1 MAIIKTIS
9 DLLWGM
15 PLIVLILLAGII
27 FTVGSK
33 FFQIAHLKHILKNTI
48 GTLFSK
54 KDNGKGMMKPLE
66 VISIA
71 VGGAVGVGNIGGV
84 ATAIAVG
91 GPGAAFWIWVA
102 AFLGMMMK
110 MAEVSLAVYYRS
122 KDEKGGY
129 YGGPTYYMEKGLGR
143 DKGFKFWGVLA
154 VIFGIGIFG
163 NVFSMQNFT
172 VAQSV
177 NATFGIPMLAVGLV
191 YVGLTYLAT
200 VREIPWLGKLAAKV
214 VPPHVRLLPGRRNR
228 DYHSKYHT
236 IARST
241 WTDYQ
246 RCIYRDRSH
255 RRFHGSGRG
264 FDYPNRLIP
273 RHVLQRGWLGYIAY
287 DSRLRQNGASGEA
300 GIVGGI

>member
-102 AFLGMMMK
+102 AFLGMMMLQVFV
-110 MAEVSLAVYYRS
+110 AIIPGEPLEIGA
-122 KDEKGGY
+122 GY
-129 YGGPTYYMEKGLGR
+129 
-143 DKGFKFWGVLA
+143 A
-154 VIFGIGIFG
+154 FGILEGTLLCVLGTTLSSIAIFLFVKKFG
-163 NVFSMQNFT
+163 MRFVTLFIAEEKIHSLKFLQNARRLNLIAFIL
-172 VAQSV
+172 
-177 NATFGIPMLAVGLV
+177 FFIPILF
-191 YVGLTYLAT
+191 LTY
-200 VREIPWLGKLAAKV
+200 P
-214 VPPHVRLLPGRRNR
+214 
-228 DYHSKYHT
+228 
-236 IARST
+236 RST
-241 WTDYQ
+241 MSLVTGLSWPT
-246 RCIYRDRSH
+246 
-255 RRFHGSGRG
+255 
-264 FDYPNRLIP
+264 
-273 RHVLQRGWLGYIAY
+273 V
-287 DSRLRQNGASGEA
+287 
-300 GIVGGI
+300 

>member
-91 GPGAAFWIWVA
+91 GPGLLD
-102 AFLGMMMK
+102 LGCGLFGHDD
-110 MAEVSLAVYYRS
+110 ENGRS
-122 KDEKGGY
+122 F
-129 YGGPTYYMEKGLGR
+129 P
-143 DKGFKFWGVLA
+143 
-154 VIFGIGIFG
+154 
-163 NVFSMQNFT
+163 
-172 VAQSV
+172 
-177 NATFGIPMLAVGLV
+177 
-191 YVGLTYLAT
+191 
-200 VREIPWLGKLAAKV
+200 
-214 VPPHVRLLPGRRNR
+214 
-228 DYHSKYHT
+228 
-236 IARST
+236 
-241 WTDYQ
+241 
-246 RCIYRDRSH
+246 
-255 RRFHGSGRG
+255 
-264 FDYPNRLIP
+264 
-273 RHVLQRGWLGYIAY
+273 
-287 DSRLRQNGASGEA
+287 
-300 GIVGGI
+300 GGILPFKG

>member
-91 GPGAAFWIWVA
+91 GP
-102 AFLGMMMK
+102 
-110 MAEVSLAVYYRS
+110 VS
-122 KDEKGGY
+122 
-129 YGGPTYYMEKGLGR
+129 GLGGHPR
-143 DKGFKFWGVLA
+143 DLG
-154 VIFGIGIFG
+154 
-163 NVFSMQNFT
+163 
-172 VAQSV
+172 
-177 NATFGIPMLAVGLV
+177 AVGLF
-191 YVGLTYLAT
+191 GHDD
-200 VREIPWLGKLAAKV
+200 EN
-214 VPPHVRLLPGRRNR
+214 GR
-228 DYHSKYHT
+228 S
-236 IARST
+236 
-241 WTDYQ
+241 
-246 RCIYRDRSH
+246 
-255 RRFHGSGRG
+255 F
-264 FDYPNRLIP
+264 P
-273 RHVLQRGWLGYIAY
+273 
-287 DSRLRQNGASGEA
+287 
-300 GIVGGI
+300 GGILPFKG

>member
-163 NVFSMQNFT
+163 NVFSMQKLH
-172 VAQSV
+172 
-177 NATFGIPMLAVGLV
+177 GR
-191 YVGLTYLAT
+191 T
-200 VREIPWLGKLAAKV
+200 VRQRHFWHSHAG
-214 VPPHVRLLPGRRNR
+214 GRF
-228 DYHSKYHT
+228 SLC
-236 IARST
+236 
-241 WTDYQ
+241 W
-246 RCIYRDRSH
+246 SH
-255 RRFHGSGRG
+255 LF
-264 FDYPNRLIP
+264 
-273 RHVLQRGWLGYIAY
+273 GYCP
-287 DSRLRQNGASGEA
+287 
-300 GIVGGI
+300 

>member
-1 MAIIKTIS
+1 MAIKTIS

-129 YGGPTYYMEKGLGR
+129 YGGPTYYMEKG
-143 DKGFKFWGVLA
+143 
-154 VIFGIGIFG
+154 
-163 NVFSMQNFT
+163 
-172 VAQSV
+172 
-177 NATFGIPMLAVGLV
+177 
-191 YVGLTYLAT
+191 
-200 VREIPWLGKLAAKV
+200 
-214 VPPHVRLLPGRRNR
+214 
-228 DYHSKYHT
+228 
-236 IARST
+236 
-241 WTDYQ
+241 
-246 RCIYRDRSH
+246 
-255 RRFHGSGRG
+255 
-264 FDYPNRLIP
+264 
-273 RHVLQRGWLGYIAY
+273 
-287 DSRLRQNGASGEA
+287 
-300 GIVGGI
+300 

>member
-91 GPGAAFWIWVA
+91 GPGAV
-102 AFLGMMMK
+102 LQ
-110 MAEVSLAVYYRS
+110 
-122 KDEKGGY
+122 
-129 YGGPTYYMEKGLGR
+129 GLIKKIDG
-143 DKGFKFWGVLA
+143 
-154 VIFGIGIFG
+154 
-163 NVFSMQNFT
+163 T
-172 VAQSV
+172 V
-177 NATFGIPMLAVGLV
+177 NAHGIA
-191 YVGLTYLAT
+191 
-200 VREIPWLGKLAAKV
+200 
-214 VPPHVRLLPGRRNR
+214 
-228 DYHSKYHT
+228 
-236 IARST
+236 
-241 WTDYQ
+241 
-246 RCIYRDRSH
+246 
-255 RRFHGSGRG
+255 
-264 FDYPNRLIP
+264 
-273 RHVLQRGWLGYIAY
+273 
-287 DSRLRQNGASGEA
+287 
-300 GIVGGI
+300 

>member
-122 KDEKGGY
+122 KDERAAI
-129 YGGPTYYMEKGLGR
+129 M
-143 DKGFKFWGVLA
+143 
-154 VIFGIGIFG
+154 
-163 NVFSMQNFT
+163 
-172 VAQSV
+172 
-177 NATFGIPMLAVGLV
+177 VGL
-191 YVGLTYLAT
+191 
-200 VREIPWLGKLAAKV
+200 
-214 VPPHVRLLPGRRNR
+214 
-228 DYHSKYHT
+228 HT
-236 IARST
+236 IWRKGWDGIRASNSGACWRFSSGSAFLEKSFPCKT
-241 WTDYQ
+241 S
-246 RCIYRDRSH
+246 RSH
-255 RRFHGSGRG
+255 SPSTPLLAFPCWR
-264 FDYPNRLIP
+264 
-273 RHVLQRGWLGYIAY
+273 
-287 DSRLRQNGASGEA
+287 
-300 GIVGGI
+300 